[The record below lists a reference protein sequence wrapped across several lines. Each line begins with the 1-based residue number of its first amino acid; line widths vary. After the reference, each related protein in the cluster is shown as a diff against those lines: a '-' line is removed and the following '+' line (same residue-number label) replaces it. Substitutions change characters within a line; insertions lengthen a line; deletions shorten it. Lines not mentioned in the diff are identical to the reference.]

1 MSGTAFGRY
10 DPFDSCGPSGTTRP
24 GRPGPPLTSSG
35 PHDPITLNTP
45 NTPSRPVPPG
55 QAAHPNHAIDPMN
68 QSGARG
74 HGLGPLAPERGATPY
89 SRPRSPEGPAGVR
102 GAPGEAARGLYAARE
117 AQEHPGGE
125 PGEGRRRG
133 DSFGPGAK
141 TGQNSGNGDD
151 IGVAESA
158 AAADTERVPG
168 RTGQAPGGADG
179 AATGADDAA
188 AAVDGAA
195 PGAGDVAVS
204 ADYYAVADTDDAVAD
219 AEGAP
224 TGRAGVPLGAR
235 GGADAGDGSDSHAYG
250 NEAPS
255 GPPFGGGAG
264 DGHGRSHPTGGFG
277 DEDDLRRLLQ
287 SRVGGLE
294 PAPDALDQLRRAV
307 PARRQRR
314 RHVVLGAAAAL
325 LLGGTSIPAMV
336 HVVSMA
342 DSSEERAANAASNQ
356 RAQGGTGGLHGEG
369 TEQAGPRPTQKGGET
384 PGKGLPEG
392 KGKAKGKDGAGPG
405 AGAGTPAP
413 DETMD
418 VTSPA
423 CGRDQLGQGSS
434 TVAPADSTGRI
445 YGTFRVVNT
454 SGAACSVEGGGTV
467 GLVAQGSTNPDR
479 IHVVDHTSGD
489 EATGLPDPATTPDQL
504 VLKPG
509 EAYEVKFAWIPQ
521 SGGGA
526 TGCVNPGPSPTPEA
540 SKDPGQS
547 PDAGNTATG
556 DSGGGGQ
563 AGGDEGAGGGSAS
576 GGIVLSHTPEAGEP
590 AAADAKISD
599 ACAGTVYRT
608 EALATS

>member
-10 DPFDSCGPSGTTRP
+10 DPFDSCGSPDATHPSHSM
-24 GRPGPPLTSSG
+24 TSSG
-35 PHDPITLNTP
+35 PLHPI
-45 NTPSRPVPPG
+45 TPSRPVTPAGSSSPST
-55 QAAHPNHAIDPMN
+55 ALDPMN
-68 QSGARG
+68 RRGTRGNGPGPLNSQRAGAPYGRSCDAAGARG
-74 HGLGPLAPERGATPY
+74 APR
-89 SRPRSPEGPAGVR
+89 
-102 GAPGEAARGLYAARE
+102 EAARGPYAARE
-117 AQEHPGGE
+117 AQGHPGGE
-125 PGEGRRRG
+125 PGEGRRRAEA
-133 DSFGPGAK
+133 SGPGAK
-141 TGQNSGNGDD
+141 ACQEPGNGDD
-151 IGVAESA
+151 IGVADAAPADTQAAPAGRDAAPAGTGGA
-158 AAADTERVPG
+158 AAA
-168 RTGQAPGGADG
+168 
-179 AATGADDAA
+179 
-188 AAVDGAA
+188 
-195 PGAGDVAVS
+195 
-204 ADYYAVADTDDAVAD
+204 
-219 AEGAP
+219 AEGPP
-224 TGRAGVPLGAR
+224 TGMAGAPLGGP
-235 GGADAGDGSDSHAYG
+235 GGADAGDADADDGADHHAYG
-250 NEAPS
+250 SEAHTDS
-255 GPPFGGGAG
+255 AFGGGMG

-277 DEDDLRRLLQ
+277 GEDDLRRLLQ
-287 SRVGGLE
+287 SRAGTLE

-336 HVVSMA
+336 HVVNLN
-342 DSSEERAANAASNQ
+342 DSSEERAANAGSNQ
-356 RAQGGTGGLHGEG
+356 RAQGLSGGTHGEG
-369 TEQAGPRPTQKGGET
+369 TEQAGPQPTERGGET
-384 PGKGLPEG
+384 PGAGKPEG
-392 KGKAKGKDGAGPG
+392 TGKAKGKNGAGPG

-423 CGRDQLGQGSS
+423 CGRNQLGKGSS
-434 TVAPADSTGRI
+434 TVGAADSTGRI

-467 GLVAQGSTNPDR
+467 GLVAQGSTNPDH

-526 TGCVNPGPSPTPEA
+526 TGCVNPGPSPTPDP

-547 PDAGNTATG
+547 PDAGATATG
-556 DSGGGGQ
+556 DGGGQ
-563 AGGDEGAGGGSAS
+563 AGGDEGAGGGAAS

-590 AAADAKISD
+590 AAADAKITD

-608 EALATS
+608 EALAAP